1 MYTLAVAVLFLL
13 VLPLQ
18 FCIAIALAV
27 LSGFPI
33 IFRQKRVGKNG
44 KRFVMYKFRTMVHSA
59 DRLQRQYQ
67 RQNESKGP
75 VFKIHNDP
83 RFTGV
88 GRFLSHTGLDELPQ
102 LYNVIRGD
110 MAFIGPRPLPV
121 TEAKQLKPWMRE
133 RERVL
138 PGIISPAVLTGRY
151 HLDFDAWM
159 RSDVAYVKSKSVR
172 TDMVL
177 FARCIPFIGRLFW
190 RAIART

>member
-1 MYTLAVAVLFLL
+1 M
-13 VLPLQ
+13 
-18 FCIAIALAV
+18 
-27 LSGFPI
+27 
-33 IFRQKRVGKNG
+33 
-44 KRFVMYKFRTMVHSA
+44 
-59 DRLQRQYQ
+59 
-67 RQNESKGP
+67 
-75 VFKIHNDP
+75 
-83 RFTGV
+83 
-88 GRFLSHTGLDELPQ
+88 LDKLPQ